1 MTRTEY
7 ERLPKRPD
15 DMWLK
20 EMQDAANELK
30 EFYSNINSDR
40 MSDKEMENVA
50 DRVME
55 ELTKKA
61 TQSMKILK
69 QWNDLTFLTFT
80 FWACIEEMEKWHS
93 FTHVEVQNER
103 ERELRAEAMLRTQ
116 VLTAWLMALKMR
128 IEELGGTSQICG
140 NQVK

>member
-61 TQSMKILK
+61 AQSMKKL
-69 QWNDLTFLTFT
+69 
-80 FWACIEEMEKWHS
+80 
-93 FTHVEVQNER
+93 
-103 ERELRAEAMLRTQ
+103 
-116 VLTAWLMALKMR
+116 
-128 IEELGGTSQICG
+128 
-140 NQVK
+140 